1 MSESYYLI
9 NIDCKHLKLKR
20 KALRLL
26 HWEVCFI
33 IPQRVHVGVHI
44 LVLGDKNGKFCQTSS
59 KLHLEADL
67 ALANLENDVG
77 VALAADQVLVLLH
90 LS

>member
-1 MSESYYLI
+1 M
-9 NIDCKHLKLKR
+9 HLKLKR

-44 LVLGDKNGKFCQTSS
+44 LVLGDKNGKLCQTSS
-59 KLHLEADL
+59 KLNLEADL
-67 ALANLENDVG
+67 ALANLEDDVG
-77 VALAADQVLVLLH
+77 VALPTDQVLVLLH

>member
-1 MSESYYLI
+1 MI
-9 NIDCKHLKLKR
+9 DNDCKNLKLKR

-59 KLHLEADL
+59 KLNLEADL

>member
-1 MSESYYLI
+1 M
-9 NIDCKHLKLKR
+9 KR

-26 HWEVCFI
+26 QGEVCFI

-44 LVLGDKNGKFCQTSS
+44 LVLVGEKNGKFCQTSS

-67 ALANLENDVG
+67 ALANLEDDVG